1 SPPTTSR
8 PKQMS
13 GFRNNR
19 SCRPAYCEAS
29 GPQAATMTL
38 RILLDGLYARSG
50 YSIKWMFTGCSAL
63 PLLTSRTVTV
73 MSFPM
78 RSSAFSCELS
88 GSIVLLISRLIFVSP
103 YLLRLRLAHSVG
115 GRQLVARTQRLT
127 VECRLLL

>member
-1 SPPTTSR
+1 
-8 PKQMS
+8 
-13 GFRNNR
+13 
-19 SCRPAYCEAS
+19 
-29 GPQAATMTL
+29 MTL

-88 GSIVLLISRLIFVSP
+88 GSIVMIISRHIFVSP
-103 YLLRLRLAHSVG
+103 YLLRVLPVQSVV
-115 GRQLVARTQRLT
+115 GRKIVARTHRLT
-127 VECRLLL
+127 DECRLLL

>member
-1 SPPTTSR
+1 
-8 PKQMS
+8 
-13 GFRNNR
+13 
-19 SCRPAYCEAS
+19 
-29 GPQAATMTL
+29 TL

-88 GSIVLLISRLIFVSP
+88 GSIVLLISRLLFVSS
-103 YLLRLRLAHSVG
+103 YLLIVRPSQSVVV
-115 GRQLVARTQRLT
+115 RQLVARSQRLT